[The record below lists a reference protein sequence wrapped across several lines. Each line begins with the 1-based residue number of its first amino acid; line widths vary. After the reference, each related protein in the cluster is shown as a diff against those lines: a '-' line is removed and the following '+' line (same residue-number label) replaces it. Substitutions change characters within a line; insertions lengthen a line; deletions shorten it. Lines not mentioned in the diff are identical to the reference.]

1 MSTLVLLLRFVFVLI
16 VLRLV
21 FRTVASFLRPRE
33 EPRRVKPGAD
43 LVRDPVCHTFIPQDR
58 ALRAVV
64 DGRTEYFC
72 SAACRDR
79 ALLNPSPAS

>member
-1 MSTLVLLLRFVFVLI
+1 MSALAILVRFLFVLI

-21 FRTVASFLRPRE
+21 FRTVVYFFRPRE
-33 EPRRVKPGAD
+33 EAPKVKAGAD

-64 DGRTEYFC
+64 GGKPEYFC

-79 ALLNPSPAS
+79 AFLNPSLSS

>member
-1 MSTLVLLLRFVFVLI
+1 MGGLALLVRFVFVLI

-21 FRTVASFLRPRE
+21 FRTAASFFRPRE
-33 EPRRVKPGAD
+33 EAPRVKPSAD
-43 LVRDPVCHTFIPQDR
+43 LVRDHVCNTFVPQDR

-64 DGRTEYFC
+64 GGKAEYFC

-79 ALLNPSPAS
+79 ALLDVSPAS